1 MARLGE
7 HNVVATF
14 RDADSARSAVLAL
27 GRAGIEGDRISFLG
41 RDVEEVSSDPDTRLR
56 DMEVSTEV
64 GKKAILGG
72 AVGSTLGALA
82 GAAAFAIPGVGP
94 VVGAGIWGAAFAG
107 AAAGGAV
114 GGMVGGVASID
125 LSEDWELTF
134 GEDLRGGHVLVA
146 VHADDEEGAEK
157 ARQILE
163 EEKPNRIERMDSEGR
178 LVDAS

>member
-1 MARLGE
+1 MAALGE

-14 RDADSARSAVLAL
+14 ADADIARSAVLAL
-27 GRAGIEGDRISFLG
+27 GRAGIEGDHISFLG
-41 RDVEEVSSDPDTRLR
+41 RHVDDVSSDPDTRLR
-56 DMEVSTEV
+56 DSEISAEV
-64 GKKAILGG
+64 GKKALFGG
-72 AVGSTLGALA
+72 AVGGTLGALA

-94 VVGAGIWGAAFAG
+94 VIGAGIWGAALAG

-146 VHADDEEGAEK
+146 VHADDGEGAEK
-157 ARQILE
+157 AQKILE
-163 EEKPNRIERMDSEGR
+163 GEKPQRIERLDSEGR
-178 LVDAS
+178 PVDAA

>member
-1 MARLGE
+1 MASLGQ

-14 RDADSARSAVLAL
+14 KEPEAARRAVTAL
-27 GRAGIEGDRISFLG
+27 GRAGVEADKISFLG
-41 RDVEEVSSDPDTRLR
+41 RDVDEVTSDPDTRLR
-56 DMEVSTEV
+56 DLEVTGAV
-64 GKKAILGG
+64 AKKAGLGG

-94 VVGAGIWGAAFAG
+94 VIGAGIWGAAAAG

-134 GEDLRGGHVLVA
+134 GEALREGQVLVA
-146 VHADDEEGAEK
+146 VQADDEDGMAK
-157 ARQILE
+157 ARKVLE
-163 EEKPNRIERMDSEGR
+163 GEGPERVERIDSEGK
-178 LVDAS
+178 LAPAS